1 MRKVNFTPKN
11 GEDIFTISVDSQD
24 VEVVILKSFANG
36 YVAIESLI
44 GEPFMRGSIWGA
56 YSSLQTVV
64 PRTMLT
70 YVRTQGGRDEKNV
83 L

>member
-1 MRKVNFTPKN
+1 MTQKVNFTPKD
-11 GEDIFTISVDSQD
+11 GEDVFSIAVDGQD

-36 YVAIESLI
+36 YVVIESLI

-70 YVRTQGGRDEKNV
+70 YVRTQGG
-83 L
+83 